1 MRKVEE
7 GNYVKVHYTGRYG
20 DGEVFDSSTGCQ
32 PIEVQ
37 MGAHSVIA
45 GFEDKLLG
53 MTLNEKK
60 TFTLEASEAYGDREE
75 GLEQT
80 FNRSDFPPEF
90 DAEVG
95 QIIILQDPEQ
105 GQYPAVVKDIEDGRI
120 VLDLNHPLA
129 GKALTFD
136 VEIVEINDQPTA
148 SACGCG
154 CSCS

>member
-7 GNYVKVHYTGRYG
+7 GNYVKVHYTGKYA
-20 DGEVFDSSTGCQ
+20 DGEVFDSSTDCQ

-37 MGAHSVIA
+37 MGGHSVIA
-45 GFEDKLLG
+45 GFEDALLG

-60 TFTLEASEAYGDREE
+60 TFTLEAAEAYGEREE

-90 DAEVG
+90 EAEVG

-105 GQYPAVVKDIEDGRI
+105 GQYPAVVKNIEDGRI

-129 GKALTFD
+129 GRDLTFD
-136 VEIVEINDQPTA
+136 VEIVEISDQPTA